1 MVCISL
7 LLCFDEMSV
16 QGITVENN
24 NTDAEGRLVL
34 GDTLSYV
41 QQQYKP
47 KKVIDVATLT
57 GACIGARNY
66 DSSSCCESARVRC

>member
-1 MVCISL
+1 MML
-7 LLCFDEMSV
+7 LLVWFVSHTTCV

-57 GACIGARNY
+57 GACMGTSIE
-66 DSSSCCESARVRC
+66 DILSCYGSA